1 MSNSVVEKKFKTFV
15 TTAYVFSFIILAL
28 FAIALLATI
37 VAGVVLF
44 FIPQETINGLLTRIP
59 AEVSYEANGVSLQIT
74 DSFIESLTLEKLPI
88 FYVLLASF
96 INVGVATFIIFLVNR
111 WLHNLKSGDVFAQ
124 KNSRFIESIGFAF
137 VALGFLS
144 GLGDL
149 AMQHLMNS
157 VLGSAEEIFE
167 MTNKF
172 IYSGNS
178 LNYSIDLTLLFTGLL
193 IWIIGRVFKYGTFL
207 QNEFDATV

>member
-37 VAGVVLF
+37 VASVVLF
-44 FIPQETINGLLTRIP
+44 FIPPETINGLLTRIP

-88 FYVLLASF
+88 FYVLLAAF
-96 INVGVATFIIFLVNR
+96 INVAVATFIILLINR
-111 WLHNLKSGDVFAQ
+111 WLHNLKSGNVFAQ
-124 KNSRFIESIGFAF
+124 KNSRFIEIIGFAF
-137 VALGFLS
+137 VALAFLS

-157 VLGSAEEIFE
+157 MMGSAEGLFE
-167 MTNKF
+167 ATNNF
-172 IYSGNS
+172 VYSGDS
-178 LNYSIDLTLLFTGLL
+178 LNYGFDLTSLFTGAL